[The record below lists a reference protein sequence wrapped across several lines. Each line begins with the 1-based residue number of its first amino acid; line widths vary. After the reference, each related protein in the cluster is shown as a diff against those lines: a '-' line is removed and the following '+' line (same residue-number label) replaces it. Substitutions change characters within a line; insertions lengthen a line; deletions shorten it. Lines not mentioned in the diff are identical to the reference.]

1 MKISRV
7 EEMRW
12 MDRHATESLRIPAE
26 ILMENAGQG
35 AAAVLAGERGL
46 NGKRYVV
53 LCGMG
58 NNGGDGFVVARKI
71 LSNGGTPKVYILGD
85 PGRFQGAAR
94 TNLDMLALLP
104 VEVQRLETITAD
116 LGRVIRHADGVIDAI
131 FGTGL
136 DREVGGLH
144 REVIDLANRG
154 SKWVLSL
161 DIPSGVNGDTGE
173 IMGTAIQADCTVTF
187 GLPKLGNVLYP
198 GHQKCGKLFVTH
210 ISFPPGMYNHE
221 RLKIQTNDYLSL
233 PFRGRDV
240 HKGSMG
246 DVLFVAGAAN
256 YLGAPYFSAMSF
268 LKGGGGYARLAA
280 PASVVP
286 VIAGQGREIVFV
298 PLRET
303 KSGAIG
309 EDNYDDLMELSSKV
323 DMVVIGPGLSL
334 DPQTQDLVRKLVPD
348 LKKPVL
354 IDGDGITAVA
364 GDPAL
369 IQKRSFPT
377 VMTPHA
383 GEMARITGQP
393 VTEIRRRRI
402 DILQAACASW
412 GAFIVLK
419 GAHSLI
425 GCPDGQIFINMTG
438 NPGMATAG
446 SGDVLTG
453 AIAAMSGMGMPWP
466 DAIRKG
472 VYLHGLAGDLAAC
485 RKGEDGITAQDI
497 LDFLPLALKEDR
509 LSGWMGSENE
519 IEICP

>member
-1 MKISRV
+1 MKVSRV

-12 MDRHATESLRIPAE
+12 MDRHATESLLIPAE

-46 NGKRYVV
+46 KGKRYVI
-53 LCGMG
+53 LCGLG

-71 LSNGGTPKVYILGD
+71 LSNGGVPKVYILGD
-85 PGRFQGAAR
+85 PGRFLGPAKA
-94 TNLDMLALLP
+94 NLDMLTMLP
-104 VEVQRLETITAD
+104 VEVQRLETVAAD
-116 LGRVIRHADGVIDAI
+116 LGLVVRHADGVVDAI

-144 REVIDLANRG
+144 REVIELVNGGR
-154 SKWVLSL
+154 KWVISL

-173 IMGTAIQADCTVTF
+173 IMGAAIQADCTVAF
-187 GLPKLGNVLYP
+187 GLPKLGNILYP
-198 GHQKCGKLFVTH
+198 GHEKCGKLYVSH
-210 ISFPPGMYNHE
+210 ISFPPGMYDHE

-233 PFRGRDV
+233 PVRGRDV
-240 HKGSMG
+240 HKGSVG

-268 LKGGGGYARLAA
+268 LKAGGGYARLAA

-286 VIAGQGREIVFV
+286 IIAGQGKEIVFV

-303 KSGAIG
+303 KGGSIGA
-309 EDNYDDLMELSSKV
+309 DNYDDLMELSAKV

-334 DPQTQDLVRKLVPD
+334 DPQTQDLVRKLVAD
-348 LKKPVL
+348 LGKPVL

-369 IQKRSFPT
+369 IQRRSFPT

-383 GEMARITGQP
+383 GEMARITGRP
-393 VTEIRRRRI
+393 ATEIRRRRV
-402 DILQAACASW
+402 DVLQDACASW

-425 GCPDGQIFINMTG
+425 GFPDGQVFINMTG

-453 AIAAMSGMGMPWP
+453 AIAAMFGMGMAWP
-466 DAIRKG
+466 EAIRKG
-472 VYLHGLAGDLAAC
+472 VYIHGLAGDLAAC
-485 RKGEDGITAQDI
+485 REGEDGMTAQDI
-497 LDFLPLALKEDR
+497 LDCLPLVLKEDR
-509 LSGWMGSENE
+509 LAGGRGLKND